1 MDTTS
6 SPHSTHTVCVV
17 GSINADL
24 SVATE
29 HLPQPGQTV
38 RGGGLVIGSG
48 GKSANQAVAASRLGA
63 SVSMVGAVGRDEHGG
78 ILRGA
83 LEREGIDT
91 SWVQSFSDVA
101 TGTALIT
108 IDHEGENTIVV
119 SPGAN
124 GVLCDRDIELARETI
139 AQAAVLGLAFEVD
152 DRVLLTA
159 ARIAHSSGG
168 RVVLNPSP
176 YRTPHPDL
184 LAMVDLLVLNELEL
198 ADMVGADLAEQSW
211 EDICRVLFE
220 RFGIRRTVVTAGARG
235 AIVLNH
241 AGVGPDAQAPVVRI
255 APITVSAVDTT
266 GCGDAFLGAVLAGL
280 ADGRTVVDAAHTAA
294 AVAAYAATRR
304 GTQSSY
310 PTNAEL
316 QALLDSLDHDDVAAA
331 SAHCFG
337 R

>member
-1 MDTTS
+1 M
-6 SPHSTHTVCVV
+6 
-17 GSINADL
+17 
-24 SVATE
+24 
-29 HLPQPGQTV
+29 PQPGQTV

-91 SWVQSFSDVA
+91 SRVQSFSDVA

-168 RVVLNPSP
+168 QVVLNPSP

-198 ADMVGADLAEQSW
+198 ADMVGAELAEQSW
-211 EDICRVLFE
+211 DDICRVLFE

-235 AIVLNH
+235 AMVLNH
-241 AGVGPDAQAPVVRI
+241 AGGVGPDTQAHVVRI

-294 AVAAYAATRR
+294 AVAACAATRR
-304 GTQSSY
+304 GAQSSY
-310 PTNAEL
+310 PTIAEL
-316 QALLDSLDHDDVAAA
+316 QALLDSLDHDDVAA

>member
-1 MDTTS
+1 MDTTA
-6 SPHSTHTVCVV
+6 SPHRTDTVCVV

-48 GKSANQAVAASRLGA
+48 GKSANQAVAASRIGA
-63 SVSMVGAVGRDEHGG
+63 SVSMVGAVGHDEHGG

-91 SWVQSFSDVA
+91 SRVQSFADVA

-198 ADMVGADLAEQSW
+198 ADMVGGDLAAKSW
-211 EDICRVLFE
+211 EDICRVLLE
-220 RFGIRRTVVTAGARG
+220 RFGIRHTVVTAGARG
-235 AIVLNH
+235 AMVLNH
-241 AGVGPDAQAPVVRI
+241 ADGTGPDAQAHAVRI

-304 GTQSSY
+304 GAQDSY
-310 PTNAEL
+310 PTSAEL
-316 QALLDSLDHDDVAAA
+316 QALLDSLDHDDAAA
-331 SAHCFG
+331 SAH
-337 R
+337 

>member
-6 SPHSTHTVCVV
+6 SPHSTHAVCVV

-91 SWVQSFSDVA
+91 SRVQSFSDVA

-198 ADMVGADLAEQSW
+198 ADMVGADLAEQPW

-235 AIVLNH
+235 AMVLNH
-241 AGVGPDAQAPVVRI
+241 ADVGPDAQAPVVRI

-310 PTNAEL
+310 PTSAEL
-316 QALLDSLDHDDVAAA
+316 QALLDSLDHDDAAA
-331 SAHCFG
+331 PAH
-337 R
+337 

>member
-6 SPHSTHTVCVV
+6 SLHSTHAVCVV

-91 SWVQSFSDVA
+91 SRVQSFSDVA

-124 GVLCDRDIELARETI
+124 GVLCDRDIEIARETI
-139 AQAAVLGLAFEVD
+139 AQSAVLGLAFEVD

-198 ADMVGADLAEQSW
+198 ADMVGADLAEQPW

-235 AIVLNH
+235 AMVLNH
-241 AGVGPDAQAPVVRI
+241 ADVGPDAHAPVVRI

-310 PTNAEL
+310 PTSAEL
-316 QALLDSLDHDDVAAA
+316 QALLDSLDHDDAAA
-331 SAHCFG
+331 PAP
-337 R
+337 